1 MRSLREDLKKVMS
14 QTIDS
19 HVAGEPG
26 ATVSTSG
33 AVHTMSRM
41 LAKDLSMKAV
51 DVASPP
57 NSQLS
62 RF

>member
-1 MRSLREDLKKVMS
+1 MRSLREDLKKIMS
-14 QTIDS
+14 QTIDN

-26 ATVSTSG
+26 ANVVTSG
-33 AVHTMSRM
+33 AVHTMARVV
-41 LAKDLSMKAV
+41 AKDLNAKAV

-57 NSQLS
+57 NSQMR